1 MATMIPP
8 QYDESTQSAAEKRLF
23 DQLARDPD
31 THGWVVLHSL
41 GLSERQG
48 RPYGEIDFVV
58 LVPGGGILCLEVKGG
73 RVRCENGVW
82 TVQDR
87 TGATHTMRRSPFLQ
101 AREGMFALREAL
113 LSRFG
118 TGGDVARVPM
128 GYAVV
133 FPDVDAPPPTSEF
146 ESWEVA
152 GRTELRKPVSEV
164 VRRMLRGQRR
174 RLGEGVEG
182 GLLTERLTGQVR
194 QALRPDFEVVVTRAT
209 RIARVEEKLLRLEVD
224 QYDVLDR
231 IHDNPRCLVRGAAGT
246 GKTVLAVEHARR
258 AARDGLR
265 VLLVCYNRL
274 LGDRL
279 AAQFDGVECVT
290 VGSYHRV
297 LRRLVLSSALADE
310 FRADERRMEATELF
324 DEAYPLYGELLPS
337 QAYDVVVLDEAQD
350 LVNDRVLPV
359 LNAHLKGGLAGGRW
373 AFFGD
378 FSRQALFGSA
388 DTTGADD
395 VLGVYAPHYTRERLT
410 TNCRNTR
417 QVGEEMALLSG
428 FDEPPFRF
436 CRVEGLSVDY
446 RYWRGARQA
455 EALDRAIREHLE
467 GGGNAADLV
476 VLSPLDF
483 GRSAASGLDG
493 GDAYRIVDVREFAET
508 QRRAPPA
515 VSFCTVQAFKGLESP
530 AVVLCD
536 IEAVDDHEPQSL
548 LYVGM
553 SRARSHLSVLLHERT
568 RPAVTRL
575 TTRRLLAGWAETSL

>member
-1 MATMIPP
+1 MIPSR
-8 QYDESTQSAAEKRLF
+8 YDESTRSAAEKGLF
-23 DQLARDPD
+23 DRLARDPD
-31 THGWVVLHSL
+31 TEGWVVLHSL

-58 LVPGGGILCLEVKGG
+58 LVPGSGVLCLEVKGG
-73 RVRCENGVW
+73 RVRCEGGEW

-101 AREGMFALREAL
+101 AREGMFALRDAL
-113 LSRFG
+113 LSHFG
-118 TGGDVARVPM
+118 QGHDVVRVPM

-133 FPDVDAPPPTSEF
+133 FPDVEAPPPTPEF
-146 ESWEVA
+146 ELWEVA
-152 GRTELRKPVSEV
+152 GRSQLRAPVSEV

-174 RLGEGVEG
+174 RLGEHVDG
-182 GLLTERLTGQVR
+182 GLLTERLVGQVR
-194 QALRPDFEVVVTRAT
+194 QTLRPDFEVVVTRAT
-209 RIARVEEKLLRLEVD
+209 RIARVEEKLLRLEAD

-231 IHDNPRCLVRGAAGT
+231 IHENPRCLVRGAAGT

-279 AAQFDGVECVT
+279 AAQFDGPGGVT

-297 LRRLVLSSALADE
+297 LRRLILSSSLADE
-310 FRADERRMEATELF
+310 FCEDESRMTPAELF
-324 DEAYPLYGELLPS
+324 GEAYPLYGELLSS
-337 QAYDVVVLDEAQD
+337 QEYDVVVVDEAQD
-350 LVNDRVLPV
+350 LANDRVLPV
-359 LNAHLKGGLAGGRW
+359 LNAHLRGGLAGGHW

-378 FSRQALFGSA
+378 FSRQALFGPDA
-388 DTTGADD
+388 AAGAGE
-395 VLGVYAPHYTRERLT
+395 VLDAYVPHYTRERLT

-417 QVGEEMALLSG
+417 QVGEETALLSG

-455 EALDRAIREHLE
+455 GTLDRVILEHLD
-467 GGGNAADLV
+467 GGGDAADLV

-483 GRSAASGLDG
+483 GRSAASSLDG
-493 GDAYRIVDVREFAET
+493 GDAYRIVDVREPGET
-508 QRRAPPA
+508 RRGAVPA
-515 VSFCTVQAFKGLESP
+515 VAFCTVQAFKGLESP
-530 AVVLCD
+530 VVILCD
-536 IEAVDDHEPQSL
+536 IEAVDDREPQSL

-575 TTRRLLAGWAETSL
+575 TTRRLLAGWGEASP